1 MGADGEA
8 ERQTPGAAA
17 REIATDR
24 LVLRPQAAADGPALA
39 SMAADKAVAS
49 NLCAAIAPDGRN
61 TFVIAGRDDP
71 NAILGCAGY
80 GVARD
85 MPGSTEIGVWL
96 GVPWWGRG
104 YATEALQAL
113 IDRAF
118 GEDRLKALW
127 CSSRVTNTR
136 ARRVIE
142 KCGFQFRG
150 TGMVR
155 SPTAFGA
162 FPVERFVLDR
172 RNWESLKAWG
182 ARRSGTGKNDGTGE
196 TQRESAA

>member
-1 MGADGEA
+1 
-8 ERQTPGAAA
+8 
-17 REIATDR
+17 
-24 LVLRPQAAADGPALA
+24 
-39 SMAADKAVAS
+39 MAADKAVAS

-61 TFVIAGRDDP
+61 TFVITSREDR
-71 NAILGCAGY
+71 NAALGCAGY

-85 MPGSTEIGVWL
+85 MPGSTEIGVWI
-96 GVPWWGRG
+96 GIPWWGRG
-104 YATEALQAL
+104 YATEAVQAL
-113 IDRAF
+113 VDRAF

-182 ARRSGTGKNDGTGE
+182 ARRHSDETGNGGKE
-196 TQRESAA
+196 AQRESAA